1 LRSPPQNC
9 SSPCDHAFSF
19 LLPEAHLYLSYSSF
33 TSSCPPHFPPYFITY
48 PLHSFFYMPPFFLT
62 FAGPASTVYQVLHST
77 FYGSPLRMTRPRT
90 LLFWKGR
97 HTLSSR
103 LFPSSAWRA
112 RCAYNGVYRLG
123 LDVVPPLTDVVVA
136 SRVGVSSASVEALRL
151 GPVAI
156 PLSPYTLFFN
166 CQCTMPLFLLLLV
179 LSSSI
184 YTSHLYALTGHAVR
198 SSSLIPP

>member
-1 LRSPPQNC
+1 
-9 SSPCDHAFSF
+9 
-19 LLPEAHLYLSYSSF
+19 
-33 TSSCPPHFPPYFITY
+33 
-48 PLHSFFYMPPFFLT
+48 
-62 FAGPASTVYQVLHST
+62 
-77 FYGSPLRMTRPRT
+77 MTRPRA
-90 LLFWKGR
+90 LLFWKDR

-112 RCAYNGVYRLG
+112 RCAYNGVHRLG
-123 LDVVPPLTDVVVA
+123 LGVIPPLADVVVT
-136 SRVGVSSASVEALRL
+136 SRVGVSFTSVDALHL
-151 GPVAI
+151 GPAAI

-166 CQCTMPLFLLLLV
+166 RQCTMPLFLLLLV